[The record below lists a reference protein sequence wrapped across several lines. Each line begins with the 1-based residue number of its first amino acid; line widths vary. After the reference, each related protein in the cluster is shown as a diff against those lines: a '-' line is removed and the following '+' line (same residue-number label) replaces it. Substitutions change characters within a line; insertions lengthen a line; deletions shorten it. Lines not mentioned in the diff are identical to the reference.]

1 MTNILYR
8 TLTADSVATGAS
20 GNNFLGEDQSLAT
33 VLGVNRICINRCINK
48 SRLSYSSCHIIS
60 GCAILLNFQMH
71 KNVFE
76 ALGTAR
82 YRNVHQIPSYW
93 DTVEKERRGEEKT
106 KEKE

>member
-20 GNNFLGEDQSLAT
+20 GNNFLGEDKVWPLFWELIGYALTAVSTNLDCLAA
-33 VLGVNRICINRCINK
+33 
-48 SRLSYSSCHIIS
+48 

-76 ALGTAR
+76 ALGTA
-82 YRNVHQIPSYW
+82 
-93 DTVEKERRGEEKT
+93 TV
-106 KEKE
+106 